1 MSTQSK
7 LFDKG
12 NAWPSLIAVFSI
24 ALLAQVPHFYY
35 LHDIMEFNNW
45 DTLALLIAFPI
56 FGAIGLSAVSLLIT
70 DYSLKR
76 VRDEKERK
84 IFRYILRGS
93 FFGILLYFVV
103 QFLLIFFLF
112 EAAAAIRTNLPA
124 DPIDSVAFKEILGM
138 SVILIIGVF
147 INPPIQIQFR
157 RRRK

>member
-12 NAWPSLIAVFSI
+12 TAWPSLIAVFSI

-76 VRDEKERK
+76 VREAKERK
-84 IFRYILRGS
+84 IFRYLVRGS
-93 FFGILLYFVV
+93 FFGILIYFIV

-112 EAAAAIRTNLPA
+112 EAVGSIKNNLPTN
-124 DPIDSVAFKEILGM
+124 PIDSVAFKEILGM
-138 SVILIIGVF
+138 SVMLIIGVF

>member
-12 NAWPSLIAVFSI
+12 TAWPSLIAVFSM

-76 VRDEKERK
+76 VRDSKERK
-84 IFRYILRGS
+84 IFRYIVRGS
-93 FFGILLYFVV
+93 FYAIVIYFVV

-112 EAAAAIRTNLPA
+112 DAAVSIKNSLPA
-124 DPIDSVAFKEILGM
+124 DPINSVAFKEILGM

-147 INPPIQIQFR
+147 INPPIQLQL